1 MRIGL
6 FTETYFPT
14 PDGVSHY
21 LRDLKHE
28 LEGMGHEVFV
38 FSLTG
43 DHHEKNVFVPQLTVP
58 ILVYSQ
64 YRVPLNVFPFSVY
77 RRMLKAKLDIIHIQ
91 DSFYMGSLGY
101 RVARAQ
107 NIPVV
112 ATFHTDFSRMKD
124 SIKLPLK
131 NSLFSI
137 SWRYNLYLY
146 KRCSVVFCPSDS
158 SAEIMNKNGVKNIIE
173 LPLFVNTEKYGR
185 SDRREDNF
193 IIQYI
198 GRITRD
204 KGVLKVLDLAEKFR
218 DSEGITIKISGTGPA
233 EEIRIDQIRERNRG
247 SIVQFTGLVTEEEKI
262 RLLSDASFFIS
273 PSESDTFGL
282 SVLEALSC
290 GKPAIVSDNFPLLR
304 YAGRKRCFVEA
315 DFSNIQGVAERIVQI
330 RDDKDAYRNMSD
342 DARNFVT
349 DTFSSHKHAE
359 KLIETYEGLVNA
371 AEISK
376 KSLYEGISYETRIE
390 GNKK

>member
-6 FTETYFPT
+6 FSETYFPT

-28 LEGMGHEVFV
+28 LESMGHEVYV

-43 DHHEKNVFVPQLTVP
+43 NRYEKNVFVPELTVP
-58 ILVYSQ
+58 IVVYSQ

-77 RRMLKAKLDIIHIQ
+77 RKMLKSRLDVIHIH

-112 ATFHTDFSRMKD
+112 ATFHTDFSRMKE
-124 SIKLPLK
+124 SIRLPMK
-131 NSLFSI
+131 NLLFNI
-137 SWRYNLYLY
+137 SWKYNLYLY

-158 SAEIMNKNGVKNIIE
+158 SVSIMKENGVKNAVE
-173 LPLFVNTEKYGR
+173 LPLFVNTEKFKKSKAE
-185 SDRREDNF
+185 SDSF

-198 GRITRD
+198 GRITKD
-204 KGVLKVLDLAEKFR
+204 KGVLKVLDLAEKLR
-218 DSEGITIKISGTGPA
+218 GKKGISIVISGTGPA
-233 EEIRIDQIRERNRG
+233 EELLAKEIEEKKLQG
-247 SIVQFTGLVTEEEKI
+247 IVQFTGLLTEEEKLK
-262 RLLSDASFFIS
+262 RLSMASMFIS

-290 GKPAIVSDNFPLLR
+290 GKPAVVSAEFPLLR
-304 YAGRKRCFVEA
+304 YVGKKKALIGVDFDDPQGIA
-315 DFSNIQGVAERIVQI
+315 DKMIEIKNNSALY
-330 RDDKDAYRNMSD
+330 ALMSEE
-342 DARNFVT
+342 ARNFVT
-349 DTFSSHKHAE
+349 ETFSSRKHAE
-359 KLIETYEGLVNA
+359 KLIETYNSLLNP

-376 KSLYEGISYETRIE
+376 KKIYESISYETRIE
-390 GNKK
+390 GDKK